1 MTRRAWIAFAVVSL
15 LWGIPYLF
23 IKLAVDEV
31 SPSFLAFVRVALGAA
46 LLAPIAWRRG
56 ALRGLGARWKP
67 RLAFAAF
74 EITLPFPLIGFGEQR
89 VSSSLAAILVATLP
103 LIVAVA
109 AVRTGADSV
118 DGWRVA
124 GLLVGFTGVIAL
136 LGFDVAG
143 SSAELLGAGAILLAT
158 CGYAGGPLIVN
169 RWLADVDPLGPVTA
183 ALALAALL
191 LAPAAFATAPAEKP
205 SGEALMSMA
214 VLGIACSALAFL
226 FMFALIAEAGP
237 ARASVITYVNPVVAV
252 VLGVVLLGEDVTA
265 GAVAGLLLI
274 LAGSWL
280 ATGGGPPG
288 RPRVVVSTTP
298 PSATVPPTQVSKL
311 GSSPSQIQP
320 TPVATS
326 GTA

>member
-1 MTRRAWIAFAVVSL
+1 MTRRAWIAFAAVSL

-31 SPSFLAFVRVALGAA
+31 SPTFLAFVRVALGAS

-56 ALRGLGARWKP
+56 ALRGLGARWRP
-67 RLAFAAF
+67 LLAFAAL

-89 VSSSLAAILVATLP
+89 VSSSLAAILVASLP

-109 AVRTGADSV
+109 AVRTGADRI

-124 GLLVGFTGVIAL
+124 GLVVGFTGVIAL
-136 LGFDVAG
+136 LGIDVAG
-143 SSAELLGAGAILLAT
+143 SSAELVGAGAILLAT
-158 CGYAGGPLIVN
+158 CGYACGPLIIK

-191 LAPAAFATAPAEKP
+191 LAPAALATAPSSMP

-214 VLGIACSALAFL
+214 VLGVACSALAFL
-226 FMFALIAEAGP
+226 FMFALVAEAGP

-252 VLGVVLLGEDVTA
+252 TLGVVLLGEDVTA

-288 RPRVVVSTTP
+288 RPRPVVSTP
-298 PSATVPPTQVSKL
+298 ASA
-311 GSSPSQIQP
+311 
-320 TPVATS
+320 
-326 GTA
+326 

>member
-1 MTRRAWIAFAVVSL
+1 MTRKAWIAFTVVSL

-23 IKLAVDEV
+23 IKLAVEEV

-56 ALRGLGARWKP
+56 ALRGLGARWRP
-67 RLAFAAF
+67 LLAFAVL

-103 LIVAVA
+103 LIVAVI
-109 AVRTGADSV
+109 AVRTGADRV
-118 DGWRVA
+118 DGWRIA
-124 GLLVGFTGVIAL
+124 GLAVGFTGVIAL
-136 LGFDVAG
+136 LGLDVAG
-143 SSAELLGAGAILLAT
+143 SSAELVGAGAILLAT
-158 CGYAGGPLIVN
+158 CGYACGPLIIN
-169 RWLADVDPLGPVTA
+169 RWLADVDPLGPVTC
-183 ALALAALL
+183 ALAYAAVL
-191 LAPAAFATAPAEKP
+191 LAPAALLTAPAAMP

-214 VLGIACSALAFL
+214 VLGVACSALAFL
-226 FMFALIAEAGP
+226 FMFALVAEAGP
-237 ARASVITYVNPVVAV
+237 ARAAVITYVNPVVAV
-252 VLGVVLLGEDVTA
+252 TLGVVLLGEDITA

-288 RPRVVVSTTP
+288 RPRV
-298 PSATVPPTQVSKL
+298 A
-311 GSSPSQIQP
+311 